1 MKKLSNQEMKKI
13 AKSTLA
19 LVLAGTFT
27 FSPVA
32 MAEENHSDLETV
44 EMQNV
49 SPEEIEEAKSK
60 VEELEEINPTLIP
73 GDFFY
78 FAKLAL
84 EKIRL
89 AFTFDQSEE
98 AELLATY
105 ASERLAEAGAL
116 FAEGKEE
123 EALKVIEAAVQY
135 MESSQDI
142 VDQETSKDS
151 EEDMDVDNGEDG
163 TVSEDEGEETGAEES
178 ADEEGKPADDVD
190 ADDQGEETADEATE
204 DEVVADEEEAV
215 SENPFEE
222 IEGMLRQNIIALK
235 AAMEHVGNEHAKA
248 QLQKNIDK
256 TYAKMAKKL
265 AKIEEKYG
273 EKPEEEKE
281 TAEPVELEPV
291 VEPDLLPADETPEIE
306 DHEADTEK
314 TMPADD
320 DTIVAAP
327 VKAGKDKAKQEHK
340 AEKAAVK
347 QERNEAKQQMKE
359 EKHLVKQVKKEE
371 KSQAKQVKKEE
382 KHQPKQGKK
391 EEKKTS
397 KQQHGN
403 GHGKGHDKN

>member
-49 SPEEIEEAKSK
+49 SPEEIEEAKSQ

-78 FAKLAL
+78 FAKIAL
-84 EKIRL
+84 EKIKL
-89 AFTFDQSEE
+89 AFTFDQAEE
-98 AELLATY
+98 AELLAAY

-135 MESSQDI
+135 METTQDI
-142 VDQETSKDS
+142 VDQETSNDA
-151 EEDMDVDNGEDG
+151 EEDLASEAG
-163 TVSEDEGEETGAEES
+163 TVSEEDGEDKEAEES
-178 ADEEGKPADDVD
+178 AEEEVEPADDAD
-190 ADDQGEETADEATE
+190 AVEQTDEDTDEAT
-204 DEVVADEEEAV
+204 DEEEVVENEDDDAV
-215 SENPFEE
+215 SEDPFEE

-235 AAMEHVGNEHAKA
+235 AAMEHVGNENARA

-273 EKPEEEKE
+273 EKPAEEDQNDQV
-281 TAEPVELEPV
+281 EPIELEPV
-291 VEPDLLPADETPEIE
+291 VEPDLLPADETPETE
-306 DHEADTEK
+306 DDVVKVEE

-320 DTIVAAP
+320 DTAVAAP
-327 VKAGKDKAKQEHK
+327 VKAQKEKAKQERK

-347 QERNEAKQQMKE
+347 QERKEAKQQVKE
-359 EKHLVKQVKKEE
+359 EKR
-371 KSQAKQVKKEE
+371 QAKQVKKEE
-382 KHQPKQGKK
+382 KHQAKQGKK
-391 EEKKTS
+391 EEKKTHN
-397 KQQHGN
+397 KAQHGN
-403 GHGKGHDKN
+403 GHGKGNDKN